1 MKKNSSGKGDRL
13 YFIDKFKCKAYLFVV
28 DYTCKYKQFIVDTIE
43 NKSHFGT
50 NFENIILIK

>member
-1 MKKNSSGKGDRL
+1 MYDFRMIDVC
-13 YFIDKFKCKAYLFVV
+13 IDKFKCKAYLFVV